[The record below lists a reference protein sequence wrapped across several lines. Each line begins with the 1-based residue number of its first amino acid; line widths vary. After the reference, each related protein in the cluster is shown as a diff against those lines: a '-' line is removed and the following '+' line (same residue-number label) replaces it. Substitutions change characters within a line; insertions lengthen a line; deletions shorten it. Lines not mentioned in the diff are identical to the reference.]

1 MTIDTF
7 SGFLVATALIGEAT
21 NNVISHWLS
30 ACECKNCNGEGWQ
43 CGGTTLDSYCCCYF
57 WIAHFVLFCS
67 CFEIRSFYTAQLSL
81 ELMANLPPL
90 FLKCW
95 DRCESMVNMLLLIES
110 YVIENEYEQR
120 QSRQHANVKYTSYY
134 WWNQVICF

>member
-1 MTIDTF
+1 
-7 SGFLVATALIGEAT
+7 
-21 NNVISHWLS
+21 
-30 ACECKNCNGEGWQ
+30 
-43 CGGTTLDSYCCCYF
+43 
-57 WIAHFVLFCS
+57 
-67 CFEIRSFYTAQLSL
+67 
-81 ELMANLPPL
+81 MANLPPL

-134 WWNQVICF
+134 